1 MESRHWGAAGPG
13 EESEMKG
20 CSLALEGG
28 REQGGRDPVS
38 GSSEG
43 LLLEPWV
50 QGASAEPA

>member
-28 REQGGRDPVS
+28 REQGGRDPMS

-43 LLLEPWV
+43 
-50 QGASAEPA
+50 ASARALGPGRIC